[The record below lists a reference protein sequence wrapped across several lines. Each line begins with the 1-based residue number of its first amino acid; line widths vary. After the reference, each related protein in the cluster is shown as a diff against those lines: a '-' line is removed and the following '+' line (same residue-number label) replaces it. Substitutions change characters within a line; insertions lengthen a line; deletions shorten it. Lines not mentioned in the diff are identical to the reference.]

1 MGTVFLDCNTL
12 WLWFLALEKTVGQRI
27 RIRVETLNMAEY
39 GMENS
44 IDSASLQDV
53 DASTEIRCQR
63 CGFTCQQKL
72 RMLDHTTKCHGE
84 NPKMTPIKNIET
96 ETFREKISGE
106 LQCHSCNFKSYYKHH
121 MTKHIAKHHC
131 EQYSDLEVIAESP
144 KFEERNGVMDQNR
157 NVMEHECKDCGEKF
171 DSSTEFDIHFAHFHT
186 LTRENCNV
194 CGKQFNTIHSLC
206 LHTGNEHLEET
217 VEYVKKYIL
226 K

>member
-1 MGTVFLDCNTL
+1 
-12 WLWFLALEKTVGQRI
+12 
-27 RIRVETLNMAEY
+27 MAEH

-44 IDSASLQDV
+44 IDSTSLQDV
-53 DASTEIRCQR
+53 DASPEIRCH
-63 CGFTCQQKL
+63 CGFKCKQKL
-72 RMLDHTTKCHGE
+72 RMLDHATRCHGE
-84 NPKMTPIKNIET
+84 NPKMTPIKNIEA
-96 ETFREKISGE
+96 ETYRNKISGE

-121 MTKHIAKHHC
+121 MMKHIVKDHC
-131 EQYSDLEVIAESP
+131 EQYSDLEVNAESP
-144 KFEERNGVMDQNR
+144 DFEERNTSMDLNR
-157 NVMEHECKDCGEKF
+157 NVMEHECKECGEKF

-194 CGKQFNTIHSLC
+194 CGKQFNTIHALC